1 MTPRRTSDTKDFMTA
16 AWKHW
21 AKQVSK
27 KELLLKRKKLGR
39 KRNMQAIV
47 DGSSEPSRKKLLL
60 AKEEEV
66 KELQAQLEAVKEELR
81 EERKRNFELQETVIK
96 GMGKVQLQLAALQGS
111 IRFTAS
117 TDSLEDAQVQE
128 PICHLEEVAS
138 RPSTVASRGGS
149 FNPEATRHHTDAAAP
164 LSAVIG
170 SPSERS
176 LNPVP
181 PCHRTEA
188 AAPGPVGFRSPSCSP
203 GPSRHRTEA
212 AAPGSA
218 AIRSPSC
225 SLGPSRHHTEAAA
238 PSPVAI
244 GSPTGPS
251 RHRTEAAAP
260 GSAAIRSPSCSLGPS
275 RHHTEAA
282 APSPVAIGSPT
293 GPSRHRTEQDALW
306 MAASS
311 SLTGC
316 HSSGLPGHH
325 SDEEAWDS
333 ERSGGDEPIGKD
345 EVGLGQGI
353 VIPRDKWERLLEEP
367 KDSIFVRETAK
378 VVWGTKNLYNR
389 SVTGAPCRRYLHKEK
404 EGGVAAPKKR
414 ALTPRKLQVLHAAF
428 ECHIQAHESAV
439 DPQVRRRAVNR
450 YLADMLKTL
459 VKKEDACV
467 VLHEK

>member
-1 MTPRRTSDTKDFMTA
+1 MTPRRTSETKDFMTA
-16 AWKHW
+16 AWKNW

-27 KELLLKRKKLGR
+27 KELLRRKKLGR

-66 KELQAQLEAVKEELR
+66 KELQAQLEAVKKELR

-117 TDSLEDAQVQE
+117 MDSLEDAQVQE
-128 PICHLEEVAS
+128 PICHLEE
-138 RPSTVASRGGS
+138 
-149 FNPEATRHHTDAAAP
+149 
-164 LSAVIG
+164 
-170 SPSERS
+170 
-176 LNPVP
+176 
-181 PCHRTEA
+181 
-188 AAPGPVGFRSPSCSP
+188 
-203 GPSRHRTEA
+203 
-212 AAPGSA
+212 
-218 AIRSPSC
+218 
-225 SLGPSRHHTEAAA
+225 AAA

-244 GSPTGPS
+244 GSP
-251 RHRTEAAAP
+251 
-260 GSAAIRSPSCSLGPS
+260 SCSP
-275 RHHTEAA
+275 
-282 APSPVAIGSPT
+282 

-333 ERSGGDEPIGKD
+333 EWSGGDEPIGKD

-353 VIPRDKWERLLEEP
+353 VIPREKWERLLEEP

-439 DPQVRRRAVNR
+439 DSQVRRRAVNR